1 MKCRGR
7 ESGRGSGATK
17 KGGGLWR
24 VDAPSLTKSVDG
36 VSERGDFFKQKEL
49 KF

>member
-1 MKCRGR
+1 MSRQR
-7 ESGRGSGATK
+7 ERARERSEEE
-17 KGGGLWR
+17 GGGLWR
-24 VDAPSLTKSVDG
+24 VDAPSLTKSANG